1 MGVTLEVGDE
11 GKERRSQWERRERLE
26 RWVGGSTRDVSDP
39 VSWRYGGS
47 GPTAGVLVLGVDSG
61 SGDAGTE
68 GRGFDA
74 NGTESADPISESVS
88 ERTVI
93 RSEGAMAGM

>member
-1 MGVTLEVGDE
+1 MVGDE
-11 GKERRSQWERRERLE
+11 GRERRNQWERRERLE
-26 RWVGGSTRDVSDP
+26 RWVGGSMREVSDP
-39 VSWRYGGS
+39 VSWRYSGS
-47 GPTAGVLVLGVDSG
+47 GPMVGVVVLVVEPR

-68 GRGFDA
+68 GSGFDA
-74 NGTESADPISESVS
+74 NGTDNADPMSESVS